1 MGFVAV
7 EVGLALAGLSGTFC
21 RCGRSRAPE
30 DRASLHFV
38 GLRGPVLRPQ
48 PLLGGLGEQA

>member
-1 MGFVAV
+1 MCTVAV

-30 DRASLHFV
+30 RRASLHLV
-38 GLRGPVLRPQ
+38 GLRGPVPRPP
-48 PLLGGLGEQA
+48 PLLGGPGGQA

>member
-1 MGFVAV
+1 MCFVAV

-30 DRASLHFV
+30 HRASLHLV

-48 PLLGGLGEQA
+48 PLLGGVGEQA